1 MINFVDGISPENKMK
16 NYRMLFIGLSC
27 GLLIGLFLAGAAAY
41 SQGEKAAGRR
51 VINLPN
57 RAGNLPFSDGVM
69 VGNTLYLA
77 GRLGTDPKTGQI
89 PADVEQEAR
98 FMLDGFKAVLAEA
111 GMTMDDIVSAQIFC
125 SDVALYDKFNGVYR
139 TYFKKDFPAR
149 AFLGSGKLLRG
160 AHFEMQAIAVKQ

>member
-1 MINFVDGISPENKMK
+1 MK

-27 GLLIGLFLAGAAAY
+27 GLLIGLLLGGVAAY
-41 SQGEKAAGRR
+41 SQGGKGGRR

-57 RAGNLPFSDGVM
+57 RNANAPFSDGVM

-77 GRLGTDPKTGQI
+77 GRLGTDPQTNQI
-89 PADVEQEAR
+89 PNDVEQEAR
-98 FMLDGFKAVLAEA
+98 LMIDGFKAVLAEA
-111 GMTMDDIVSAQIFC
+111 GMTMDDLVSVQIFC

-139 TYFKKDFPAR
+139 SYFKKDFPAR
-149 AFLGSGKLLRG
+149 AFLGSGPLLRG

>member
-1 MINFVDGISPENKMK
+1 MNLTSPENKMK

-27 GLLIGLFLAGAAAY
+27 GLLIGLCLGGVAAY
-41 SQGEKAAGRR
+41 SQSGRR
-51 VINLPN
+51 IINLPN

-77 GRLGTDPKTGQI
+77 GRLGTDPKTGQT

-98 FMLDGFKAVLAEA
+98 FLLDSFKDVLAEA
-111 GMTMDDIVSAQIFC
+111 GMTMDDIVSVQVFC
-125 SDVALYDKFNGVYR
+125 SDVALFDKWNGVYR

-149 AFLGSGKLLRG
+149 AFLGSGKLLRD

>member
-1 MINFVDGISPENKMK
+1 MK

-27 GLLIGLFLAGAAAY
+27 GLLIGLCLGGVAAY
-41 SQGEKAAGRR
+41 SQGGGRR
-51 VINLPN
+51 FINLPN

-98 FMLDGFKAVLAEA
+98 FMLD
-111 GMTMDDIVSAQIFC
+111 
-125 SDVALYDKFNGVYR
+125 
-139 TYFKKDFPAR
+139 
-149 AFLGSGKLLRG
+149 
-160 AHFEMQAIAVKQ
+160 